1 MSSKPER
8 DTTRAGRQAG
18 GAPVTLA
25 ELAAKLADIMAA
37 PKDAAPVETLCL
49 RPNYGQR
56 DFVEEITV
64 TRANGMPGERWNTA
78 PWMRLADGSPDPR
91 IQVSILGRRVMDA
104 VWRDRENTPHPG
116 DPIIADIDTS
126 EANMPTGQLLA
137 IGSAVLRVSD
147 VFNDACVKWKTRYGK
162 DAKDWIVLPENIPLR
177 LRGVLC
183 EVVQDGR
190 IRLGD
195 PIRKV

>member
-1 MSSKPER
+1 MLPF
-8 DTTRAGRQAG
+8 
-18 GAPVTLA
+18 APVPELYVSA
-25 ELAAKLADIMAA
+25 ESAQKLKVEAGEMLSWDLSPRQICDLELLMNGGFNPLKGFLNEADY
-37 PKDAAPVETLCL
+37 DGVVE
-49 RPNYGQR
+49 N
-56 DFVEEITV
+56 
-64 TRANGMPGERWNTA
+64 
-78 PWMRLADGSPDPR
+78 MRLADGSPDPR

>member
-1 MSSKPER
+1 MSSKPEAETLR
-8 DTTRAGRQAG
+8 EGRQAG
-18 GAPVTLA
+18 LAQATLA
-25 ELAAKLADIMAA
+25 ELQALLPDIAAA
-37 PKDAAPVETLCL
+37 PKDAAPVAGLCL
-49 RPNYGQR
+49 RPGYGQR
-56 DFVEEITV
+56 DFVDEITV
-64 TRANGMPGERWNTA
+64 TRKHGMPGERWNTA
-78 PWMRLADGSPDPR
+78 PWMRLDNGSPDPR

-126 EANMPTGQLLA
+126 EANMPDGQLLA

-162 DAKDWIVLPENIPLR
+162 DAKDWIVVPENRKLR

-183 EVVQDGR
+183 EVVEDGR

-195 PIRKV
+195 TIRKV